1 MKTFKDNLCA
11 KTEYSDAY
19 ASEEERGNVL
29 DPGNLKVTL
38 NVGGILQMDISTLK
52 SGAKTLTGQ
61 GHTPA
66 DDPNQINY
74 AEVASEEE
82 QEAPGVN

>member
-1 MKTFKDNLCA
+1 
-11 KTEYSDAY
+11 
-19 ASEEERGNVL
+19 
-29 DPGNLKVTL
+29 
-38 NVGGILQMDISTLK
+38 MDISTLK
-52 SGAKTLTGQ
+52 SGAKNLTGQ

-82 QEAPGVN
+82 QEAPGVNWGENIEDKAEWSSQEALGEKTVSIT

>member
-1 MKTFKDNLCA
+1 
-11 KTEYSDAY
+11 
-19 ASEEERGNVL
+19 
-29 DPGNLKVTL
+29 
-38 NVGGILQMDISTLK
+38 MDISTLK

-82 QEAPGVN
+82 QEAPGVNWGGKIEDKAEWSSQEAPGEKIVSIT